1 MTLKGGGGMGDGER
15 GMGKG
20 GWGKGGGDLS
30 QRGVQEEQPRRLLT
44 QRGVP
49 HIAPPIGTGA
59 GLCMGREEERYP

>member
-1 MTLKGGGGMGDGER
+1 MTLKGGGG
-15 GMGKG
+15 KG
-20 GWGKGGGDLS
+20 GWGKGDGERVGGDLS